1 MKIVSVNPMP
11 RANGTAEYLVGM
23 SQAELTALTRMVG
36 QIPIDPTTAV
46 GVEINLPCLN
56 EDVTP

>member
-11 RANGTAEYLVGM
+11 KANGTAEYLVGM
-23 SQAELTALTRMVG
+23 SQAELNALTRMAG

-46 GVEINLPCLN
+46 GVEIDLPCLT